1 MIHFWKKKIA
11 NTRNSVTNE
20 ASLQGNIFI
29 QTRQEYYTKK
39 QKKKK
44 KFNCVFSPQR
54 VSWNNI
60 NYKGWPVNS
69 PISPAIVCWSAINLS
84 PETHWALTL
93 TSVNPKLRI
102 PSYMYEL
109 HVGSISEK
117 STMQMY
123 YNKMHTKMLH
133 HWKHAFTL
141 YLYVST

>member
-1 MIHFWKKKIA
+1 MKHHCRVIFSFK
-11 NTRNSVTNE
+11 
-20 ASLQGNIFI
+20 QGKNII
-29 QTRQEYYTKK
+29 PKS
-39 QKKKK
+39 KKKK

-54 VSWNNI
+54 VLWNNI